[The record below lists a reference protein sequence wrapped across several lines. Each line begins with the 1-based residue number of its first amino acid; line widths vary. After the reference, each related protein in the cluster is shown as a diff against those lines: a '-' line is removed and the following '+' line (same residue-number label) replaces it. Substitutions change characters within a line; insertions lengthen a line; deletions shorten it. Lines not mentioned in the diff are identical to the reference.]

1 MIRWFGLGLCFL
13 FFTTSHAQE
22 PSNAYRLT
30 WLTHENKTEIA
41 QIDLLTGF
49 NKNGYNNQP
58 AMQGDRLYLSS
69 SWNDGS
75 SESTDIIALD
85 LQSQKLKKITQ
96 TSDQE
101 FRSEERRVGKD
112 TRYERP

>member
-85 LQSQKLKKITQ
+85 LQKIGRA
-96 TSDQE
+96 SC
-101 FRSEERRVGKD
+101 RERGR
-112 TRYERP
+112 T

>member
-75 SESTDIIALD
+75 SESTDIIRSKEHTSE
-85 LQSQKLKKITQ
+85 LQSLGQL
-96 TSDQE
+96 
-101 FRSEERRVGKD
+101 VC
-112 TRYERP
+112 